1 MTFYTIENDHNGALF
16 VQSFNDKG
24 PGEGK
29 FVKTSHLIKAS
40 SDSDA
45 IVHEVCAELGLGM
58 PTKID
63 HDKTIIFFEVQS

>member
-16 VQSFNDKG
+16 VQSFNDEG
-24 PGEGK
+24 PGEGQY
-29 FVKTSHLIKAS
+29 VEAAHLIKPS

-45 IVHEVCAELGLGM
+45 IVHEVCAELGLGT